1 MDDFDSTTEATR
13 ILASLSEGDRQSAER
28 LLPIVYDELRVLAD
42 RYFRAQPSDHTLQP
56 TALVHEAF
64 LRLVNQPEANW
75 ESRAHF
81 LAVAAIAM
89 RQILINHAEKRRT
102 KKRGGDRRK
111 LALDDGNAPSA
122 SPDLEILALNEA
134 LAELAT
140 LDDRK
145 SRVVELRFFGGLTH
159 DEIAHVLGV
168 SRTTVEGDWRTARAW
183 IAKRMSEV
191 PGDDA

>member
-1 MDDFDSTTEATR
+1 MDDPNTTEATQ
-13 ILASLSEGDRQSAER
+13 ILARLSEGDRQSAER
-28 LLPIVYDELRVLAD
+28 LLPIVYDELRGLAD
-42 RYFRAQPSDHTLQP
+42 RYFRAQPADHTLQP

-64 LRLVNQPEANW
+64 LRLVNQPDASW

-111 LALDDGNAPSA
+111 LALDDANAPFA
-122 SPDLEILALNEA
+122 APDIEILALNEA
-134 LAELAT
+134 LAELAK
-140 LDDRK
+140 LDERK
-145 SRVVELRFFGGLTH
+145 GRVVEMRFFGGLGH

-168 SRTTVEGDWRTARAW
+168 SRTTVESDWRTARAW
-183 IAKRMSEV
+183 IAKRMTEA